1 VAAQFAVATPLLIAS
16 ALLLASLAKLQ
27 QVDPGFDP
35 ENVLTAS
42 VTLPA
47 ERYTDP
53 ADIATFWQRA
63 ASRIE
68 ALPGVVGVAFADGL
82 PPNGVGNINNFDLE
96 DDPTPPGESEPTAAW
111 VSVSP
116 EYFEL
121 MGVSLLAGRNFDA
134 RDAAPE
140 APEAV
145 IVDRAWAERYF
156 PGQEVLGRRLHE
168 GGSSTWTTVVGVASE
183 VKYLGLDQPDQGT
196 VYWPMVLR
204 SPSQPI
210 EQASSRFAFFVVRTA
225 ADPSTVVPPLRQV
238 VRELDP
244 ALPLESVATLE
255 ERVAASLDV
264 PRLLSRLVAA
274 FAAVALL
281 LSVVGVYGVMSYFV
295 QQHAR
300 EIGIRIALG
309 GRPETVRRMVV
320 GQGLRVVAFGVAVGL
335 AGAFALT
342 RWLSSLL
349 FEVQATDARA
359 YLGIAAA
366 MLATALAACL
376 VPARRAAGVD
386 PAISLRVE

>member
-1 VAAQFAVATPLLIAS
+1 
-16 ALLLASLAKLQ
+16 
-27 QVDPGFDP
+27 
-35 ENVLTAS
+35 
-42 VTLPA
+42 
-47 ERYTDP
+47 
-53 ADIATFWQRA
+53 
-63 ASRIE
+63 
-68 ALPGVVGVAFADGL
+68 
-82 PPNGVGNINNFDLE
+82 
-96 DDPTPPGESEPTAAW
+96 

-168 GGSSTWTTVVGVASE
+168 GGSSTWTTVVGVVSE

-238 VRELDP
+238 VHDLDP

-320 GQGLRVVAFGVAVGL
+320 GQGLRVVALGVAVGL
-335 AGAFALT
+335 AAAFALT

-349 FEVQATDARA
+349 FEVQPTDARA

>member
-1 VAAQFAVATPLLIAS
+1 
-16 ALLLASLAKLQ
+16 
-27 QVDPGFDP
+27 
-35 ENVLTAS
+35 
-42 VTLPA
+42 
-47 ERYTDP
+47 
-53 ADIATFWQRA
+53 
-63 ASRIE
+63 
-68 ALPGVVGVAFADGL
+68 
-82 PPNGVGNINNFDLE
+82 
-96 DDPTPPGESEPTAAW
+96 
-111 VSVSP
+111 
-116 EYFEL
+116 
-121 MGVSLLAGRNFDA
+121 
-134 RDAAPE
+134 
-140 APEAV
+140 
-145 IVDRAWAERYF
+145 
-156 PGQEVLGRRLHE
+156 
-168 GGSSTWTTVVGVASE
+168 
-183 VKYLGLDQPDQGT
+183 
-196 VYWPMVLR
+196 MVLR

-238 VRELDP
+238 VHELDP